1 MFEEFKEERKLVF
14 KNFPRVVGI
23 FLLGI
28 ILLYLASGIY
38 VIQANQ
44 VGLVRRFGRLKPE
57 LIPPGIHYHLPRPID
72 RLDKVKIKEILR
84 LEAGFY
90 PQTQSWEYGELIPYC
105 ISGDKNILHN
115 HFVIQYRI
123 SQPQDYLFQAKESQK
138 LLSQLAD
145 AVIIKV
151 VGAKPVD
158 YLLTTGKREVELE
171 IKDRLQ
177 KEIDRLRLG
186 ITILSVDTKSVEPP
200 QPVIDAFQDVVNAH
214 EEMVT
219 RIHEAEN
226 YRNKLIPQARAEAQ
240 RIIEEAKA
248 YKFQKISL
256 AKGTAQRFEKILERY
271 KRGGIAVRQ
280 RIYLNL
286 IEEVLGKVKIY
297 VLAKD
302 KNGKPVKLKLISG
315 PVPTSPRL
323 PESP

>member
-1 MFEEFKEERKLVF
+1 MFGEFKEEARLAF
-14 KNFPRVVGI
+14 KNFSRVVGGL
-23 FLLGI
+23 LLGLV
-28 ILLYLASGIY
+28 LLYLASGVY

-44 VGLVRRFGRLKPE
+44 VGLIRRFGRLKPE
-57 LIPPGIHYHLPRPID
+57 VIPPGIHYHLPRPID
-72 RLDKVKIKEILR
+72 RLNKVKIKEVLR

-115 HFVIQYRI
+115 HFIIQYRI
-123 SQPQDYLFQAKESQK
+123 SRPQDYLFQTKDAGR
-138 LLSQLAD
+138 LLSQLAG
-145 AVIIKV
+145 ATIIKV
-151 VGAKPVD
+151 VAGKTVD

-177 KEIDRLRLG
+177 KEIDQLQLG
-186 ITILSVDTKSVEPP
+186 ITILSVDTKTVEPP
-200 QPVIDAFQDVVNAH
+200 QPVVDAFQDVINAH

-219 RIHEAEN
+219 KIHEAEN
-226 YRNKLIPQARAEAQ
+226 YRNKLIPEARAEAQ

-248 YKFQKISL
+248 YKFEKVSL
-256 AKGTAQRFEKILERY
+256 AKGNAQRFEKILERY

-302 KNGKPVKLKLISG
+302 KNGRPVKLKLVSG